1 MRGNATRKTARAMR
15 RRRLGCRQR
24 RKERRSGMVRRP
36 AAPDGTARP
45 ANVEG
50 MRAKP
55 QERRPDRSV
64 RRREGDGRP
73 IDRAGDQGPPA
84 VATRHRD
91 AGPPGGGR
99 HRVNVATGEGR
110 PSSTLPKERKT
121 RRSRHPRTGPRHGIS
136 WSRASHTPGRF
147 ERQYS
152 PLRRAKHLALETQGL
167 RAGRSTRDSRDS
179 LKRTAVGARNLIRS
193 CSLTGGR

>member
-1 MRGNATRKTARAMR
+1 MR
-15 RRRLGCRQR
+15 RQRLGCHKR
-24 RKERRSGMVRRP
+24 RRERRSGMVRRP
-36 AAPDGTARP
+36 AAPDSTARP

-91 AGPPGGGR
+91 AAPPGGGR
-99 HRVNVATGEGR
+99 HRVNAVTGEGR

-121 RRSRHPRTGPRHGIS
+121 RRSRHPRAGPRGGIS
-136 WSRASHTPGRF
+136 WSRASRYARTVRKAIF
-147 ERQYS
+147 SE
-152 PLRRAKHLALETQGL
+152 RRAKHLALETQGL

-179 LKRTAVGARNLIRS
+179 LKRTAVGARNLIRP